1 MAHGG
6 KRLGAG
12 RPKGKPNAVTA
23 DVREAAQQYGTDA
36 LRTLAEI
43 MASQDQPAAARVAA
57 SKEILDRAY
66 GKSQQAIELSGK
78 DGSPIQTV
86 TQTMTPQ
93 EAAAA
98 YANTIANG

>member
-23 DVREAAQQYGTDA
+23 DVREAAQQY
-36 LRTLAEI
+36 
-43 MASQDQPAAARVAA
+43 P
-57 SKEILDRAY
+57 K
-66 GKSQQAIELSGK
+66 
-78 DGSPIQTV
+78 
-86 TQTMTPQ
+86 

-98 YANTIANG
+98 YANTPANG

>member
-1 MAHGG
+1 MARGG

-23 DVREAAQQYGTDA
+23 DVREAAQQYGAGA
-36 LRTLAEI
+36 LKTLAEI
-43 MASQDQPAAARVAA
+43 MAAEDQPAAARVAA

-78 DGSPIQTV
+78 SGIPIQTI
-86 TQTMTPQ
+86 TQTMTLQ
-93 EAAAA
+93 EAAEA
-98 YANTIANG
+98 YAQTLEG